1 MYSFIYM
8 YLNICDPRPWQQ
20 SHVRP
25 EDQLVAIDG
34 VDLQGISLILIG
46 FEDAH

>member
-1 MYSFIYM
+1 MGRIRFLHPDSAA
-8 YLNICDPRPWQQ
+8 PKQ

-46 FEDAH
+46 FEDAN